1 MYYRKRFLIFV
12 KHKNYER
19 ILGTNHPVLFN
30 NVYCRIFNCK
40 IFIMRNLLIIVFVLL
55 TTISFSQSVSYVSCE
70 KDTLLL
76 PNNELGIQ
84 IYIAWLGVKEDKPVI
99 LLAPESFINHMNKLK
114 YIEHPIKKDDD
125 VVVSENYYDFP
136 IEY

>member
-1 MYYRKRFLIFV
+1 
-12 KHKNYER
+12 
-19 ILGTNHPVLFN
+19 
-30 NVYCRIFNCK
+30 
-40 IFIMRNLLIIVFVLL
+40 MRNLLLIAFALL

-99 LLAPESFINHMNKLK
+99 LLASESFINHMNKLK

-125 VVVSENYYDFP
+125 VVVSENAYDFPIDFP